1 MLVALGNDASAHGPD
16 NIAKTSIG
24 IHPASDRPPGKQRQA
39 SHVNA
44 PLPTIFAAWHG
55 CPAARCSTEYGSLER

>member
-1 MLVALGNDASAHGPD
+1 MLVALGNDASAHAPD

-24 IHPASDRPPGKQRQA
+24 IHPASDHPSGKQRQA

-44 PLPTIFAAWHG
+44 PQPTIFAAEHG
-55 CPAARCSTEYGSLER
+55 YPAGRSSTEYGTLGR